1 MQIKNNIWKHE
12 TSKGTLF
19 IKKYDNSSVADK
31 VKLIHQQLEA
41 IKFPYVIPLKKSK
54 EPDLLVQLWQPNSMS
69 ADFSNGFQRKQA
81 IKILKSLHETCDKVD
96 WKSYPGIP
104 RQNLF
109 QKWNARLER
118 FLLNEA
124 ELRPYLQHA
133 YYDITLFASRVLKQ
147 MRKQKQKVTG
157 KLTLLHGDV
166 VHHNFLVCED
176 QTMKLIDFDLAV
188 LGDSAEE
195 MILWMHRAL
204 PTMEY
209 DLHQLIT
216 EEPFLYE
223 LCSQK
228 IYYLQYP
235 NELLREW
242 LYILQLGDYD
252 KEAFL
257 EYLMPFTENALR
269 HWPDLISETE
279 KLQKKINR

>member
-19 IKKYDNSSVADK
+19 IKKYDNSAVAEK
-31 VKLIHQQLEA
+31 VKLVHQQLEA

-69 ADFSNGFQRKQA
+69 ADFSNGYQRKQA
-81 IKILKSLHETCDKVD
+81 IKILKSLHETCDKID
-96 WKSYPGIP
+96 WKSHNVIP
-104 RQNLF
+104 RQNLY
-109 QKWNARLER
+109 QKWNTRLER

-133 YYDITLFASRVLKQ
+133 YYDITLFASKVLKL
-147 MRKQKQKVTG
+147 MRKQKQKITG

-176 QTMKLIDFDLAV
+176 KTMKLIDFDLAV
-188 LGDSAEE
+188 IGDSAEE

-204 PTMEY
+204 PTMDY
-209 DLHQLIT
+209 NLNQLLN
-216 EEPFLYE
+216 ENPYLNE

-228 IYYLQYP
+228 IFYLQYP

-242 LYILQLGDYD
+242 LYVLQLGDYD

-257 EYLMPFTENALR
+257 DYLMPFTENALR

-279 KLQKKINR
+279 KLQKKDK

>member
-19 IKKYDNSSVADK
+19 IKKYENSSVAQK

-41 IKFPYVIPLKKSK
+41 IKFPYVIPLKKSR

-69 ADFSNGFQRKQA
+69 ADFSNINQRKQA
-81 IKILKSLHETCDKVD
+81 LKILKSLHETGDKID
-96 WKSYPGIP
+96 WKSHLVIP
-104 RQNLF
+104 KQNLF
-109 QKWNARLER
+109 HKWNARLEK
-118 FLLNEA
+118 FILNEE
-124 ELRPYLQHA
+124 ELRPFLHHA
-133 YYDITLFASRVLKQ
+133 YYDITLFASKVLKQ
-147 MRKQKQKVTG
+147 MRRQKQKVSG

-176 QTMKLIDFDLAV
+176 KTMKLIDFDLAV
-188 LGDSAEE
+188 VGDSAEE

-204 PTMEY
+204 PTINY
-209 DLHQLIT
+209 DLKSLLNEH
-216 EEPFLYE
+216 PFLYD
-223 LCSQK
+223 LCLQK

-242 LYILQLGDYD
+242 LYVLQLGDYD

-257 EYLMPFTENALR
+257 DYLMPFTEKALR
-269 HWPDLISETE
+269 HWPDLINEIE
-279 KLQKKINR
+279 ILQRKD

>member
-19 IKKYDNSSVADK
+19 IKKYENTSVAQK

-41 IKFPYVIPLKKSK
+41 IKFPYVIPLKKSR

-69 ADFSNGFQRKQA
+69 ADFSNKNQRKQA
-81 IKILKSLHETCDKVD
+81 LKILKSLHETGDKID
-96 WKSYPGIP
+96 WKSHLVIP
-104 RQNLF
+104 KQNLF
-109 QKWNARLER
+109 QKWNARLEK
-118 FLLNEA
+118 FLLNEE
-124 ELRPYLQHA
+124 ELRPFLHHA
-133 YYDITLFASRVLKQ
+133 YYDITLYANRVLKQ
-147 MRKQKQKVTG
+147 MRKQKQKVSG

-176 QTMKLIDFDLAV
+176 KTMKLIDFDLAV
-188 LGDSAEE
+188 VGDSAEE

-204 PTMEY
+204 PTINY
-209 DLHQLIT
+209 DLKSLLNEH
-216 EEPFLYE
+216 PFLYD
-223 LCSQK
+223 LCLQK

-242 LYILQLGDYD
+242 LYVLQLGDYD

-257 EYLMPFTENALR
+257 DYLMPFTEKALR
-269 HWPDLISETE
+269 HWPDLINEIE
-279 KLQKKINR
+279 NLQKKD

>member
-19 IKKYDNSSVADK
+19 IKKYENPSVAEK

-41 IKFPYVIPLKKSK
+41 IEFPYVIPLKKSK
-54 EPDLLVQLWQPNSMS
+54 EPNLLVQLWQPNSMS
-69 ADFSNGFQRKQA
+69 ADFASGDHRKQA
-81 IKILKSLHETCDKVD
+81 LKILKSLHETGDKID
-96 WKSYPGIP
+96 WKSYHVIP

-109 QKWNARLER
+109 HKWNARLEK

-124 ELRPYLQHA
+124 ELRPYLQHG
-133 YYDITLFASRVLKQ
+133 YYDIAIYASKVLKQ
-147 MRKQKQKVTG
+147 MKRHKQKVSG

-176 QTMKLIDFDLAV
+176 KMMKLIDFDLAV
-188 LGDSAEE
+188 VGDSAEE

-204 PTMEY
+204 PTIDYNLKGLLKE
-209 DLHQLIT
+209 H
-216 EEPFLYE
+216 PFLYE
-223 LCSQK
+223 LCLEK
-228 IYYLQYP
+228 IFYLQYP

-242 LYILQLGDYD
+242 LYVLQLGDYD

-257 EYLMPFTENALR
+257 DYLMPFTEKALR
-269 HWPDLISETE
+269 HWPDLINETE
-279 KLQKKINR
+279 KLQKKE